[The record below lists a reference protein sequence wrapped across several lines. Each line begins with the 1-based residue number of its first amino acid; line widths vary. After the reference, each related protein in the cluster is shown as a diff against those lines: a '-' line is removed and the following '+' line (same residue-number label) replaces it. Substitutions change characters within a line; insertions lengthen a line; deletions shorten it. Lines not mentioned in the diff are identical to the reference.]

1 MPQVLGTSKAIG
13 GFDPLSI
20 GGCQLWLDAADS
32 TTITG
37 TTTVTSWKD
46 KSSRNYNLVP
56 GTGTTS
62 YAGNAVTITAS
73 YLYAT
78 GAVDLTTFTFFIVAK
93 NNNTTNNQ
101 PIFAAR
107 PNTLVSYNSTD
118 GFSFYMDTGTQTR
131 FFGGSTTGQYITTAV
146 TTSVVNL
153 YSFTGTTTGF
163 FNQWTNA
170 RQVGAATYTTR
181 TSTAQGFSIGGE
193 WSGTAYTAYASTANS
208 IYEILV
214 YNSVL
219 PAYTQQAVENYLAR
233 KWSITIGSL
242 LLTSPLDIPGC
253 AMWFDAADPSTFT
266 PANPTNGTTIT
277 QWNDKSSNANHLVK
291 GSTGAPTYQVAGFN
305 SMPALYF
312 NATTTQ
318 WMQSAT
324 AVNFQTAFSPSNGDT
339 TRFMVFSQTG
349 GTCGGMWF
357 QWTGQAGGNSDGVQA
372 FGGANLC
379 MSIYGTNIQLTNASN
394 QPLLVSYVV
403 RVGNSTTKDSTDLY
417 CYASNVTGN
426 PVSNLST
433 VPSALETW
441 NFTEKAVIGAKDSN
455 GNYGATGY
463 HCEYIVY
470 NQALSPAQSNSVLYY
485 LAAKWGMNTSVSA
498 RTPGTIIP
506 FLSTPLS
513 RGFVP
518 LDIPGCALWLDGAD
532 QSTMAFSSTSITQWN
547 DKSGNGYNAT
557 VASGRTA
564 ATFSSSS
571 NCVYFPASTTG
582 YVTSYPAN
590 PTNETMFIVAN
601 IDSPANVNNNTI
613 IGGQLGARS
622 FGFGYSGTA
631 SSGTGYSSYQNNEVA
646 WQSSSIVG
654 PVAGVTGLITG
665 TVSNTTNV
673 AVALNGA
680 TLSTG
685 TISAWTSG
693 TTTYLG
699 VDTTNSS
706 YYFKGYVMEII
717 FYKSVLT
724 TSQQQAVQGYLAA
737 KWGLLNNLPGKTL
750 SPLNIPGCALWLDA
764 ADSSTIT
771 IATGVSQWNDKSGNG
786 YNFTQSTTTLQ
797 PTRTGNYLNFSNNYY
812 LNIPAAFM
820 NNYATWSL
828 FFAINPISSSNWIMI
843 KQHDGVNT
851 MNGLGITLYTTAG
864 GQPGTGTTGY
874 LYWRSYNAGSQAVS
888 STVMATSTVQLY
900 SLVFDGTSL
909 YMYINGTLNS
919 TTAGTFATLNDTSPT
934 GYLLGGYL
942 QSGVLQISNVT
953 NFQLGEM
960 LSYSSNLATTNR
972 QSIENY
978 LMSKWGISNVTHP
991 FKSIPPSIAS
1001 QFSPFA
1007 ISGLAL
1013 WLDASDASS
1022 ITLTGSTVNQW
1033 NDKSGNARHFT
1044 QGTTASQPT
1053 YGTYLS
1059 YPGLYF
1065 NGANLMSN
1073 AYSHTGIFG
1082 RNTFIVFYDSNTA
1095 GNIYG
1100 DPPLIYMGGTGT
1112 GDSWRTCY
1120 IATSDAL
1127 CIDMGSGAKIMTA
1140 TSAVTTMRSL
1150 RCIAMWAAPTGA
1162 TVSTTYVY
1170 GNGTQFTTQ
1179 GVNSTGLTTA
1189 MNTNRS
1195 GGTSIGGGSGG
1206 NTTSVISEII
1216 HYSFELS
1223 SNQRQAVEG
1232 YLAWKWGLQS
1242 KLPTTHPFY
1251 KFAPGYVRY

>member
-1 MPQVLGTSKAIG
+1 MFCSKYTMPQVLGTSKAIG

-78 GAVDLTTFTFFIVAK
+78 GAVDLTTFTCFIVAK

-101 PIFAAR
+101 PIFTAR
-107 PNTLVSYNSTD
+107 PNTLTSYNSTD
-118 GFSFYMDTGTQTR
+118 GFSFYMDTGTKTR
-131 FFGGSTTGQYITTAV
+131 FYGGSTTTGQQITTAV

-153 YSFTGTTTGF
+153 YSFTGTITGF

-219 PAYTQQAVENYLAR
+219 PAHTRQAVENYLAR

-357 QWTGQAGGNSDGVQA
+357 QWTGQAGGSDGVQA

-433 VPSALETW
+433 VPSALATW

-506 FLSTPLS
+506 FLSKPLS

-518 LDIPGCALWLDGAD
+518 LDIPGCAVWLDAAD
-532 QSTMAFSSTSITQWN
+532 TSTLTLSGNNVSQWR
-547 DKSGNGYNAT
+547 DKSGLGNNATAGGTGSPVLTQNAINGNQALYMNLNPYFRGPISLTGTTVTCFAVVLQTALPTDSRIITLGTSTSVDYDAGHAIALFTRQSTGNLETYRSGIVATVTATQNVGYLAESIYDGTNGYLYRNGT
-557 VASGRTA
+557 VAG
-564 ATFSSSS
+564 S
-571 NCVYFPASTTG
+571 NASTGNFSVSLYGLGTRPDVSSTEFWQG
-582 YVTSYPAN
+582 Y
-590 PTNETMFIVAN
+590 
-601 IDSPANVNNNTI
+601 
-613 IGGQLGARS
+613 
-622 FGFGYSGTA
+622 FGEFLIYTTA
-631 SSGTGYSSYQNNEVA
+631 
-646 WQSSSIVG
+646 
-654 PVAGVTGLITG
+654 L
-665 TVSNTTNV
+665 
-673 AVALNGA
+673 
-680 TLSTG
+680 
-685 TISAWTSG
+685 
-693 TTTYLG
+693 TTTQR
-699 VDTTNSS
+699 
-706 YYFKGYVMEII
+706 
-717 FYKSVLT
+717 
-724 TSQQQAVQGYLAA
+724 QQIEGYLAA
-737 KWGLLNNLPGKTL
+737 KWGLL
-750 SPLNIPGCALWLDA
+750 
-764 ADSSTIT
+764 SSV
-771 IATGVSQWNDKSGNG
+771 VSG
-786 YNFTQSTTTLQ
+786 
-797 PTRTGNYLNFSNNYY
+797 
-812 LNIPAAFM
+812 
-820 NNYATWSL
+820 
-828 FFAINPISSSNWIMI
+828 
-843 KQHDGVNT
+843 
-851 MNGLGITLYTTAG
+851 
-864 GQPGTGTTGY
+864 
-874 LYWRSYNAGSQAVS
+874 
-888 STVMATSTVQLY
+888 
-900 SLVFDGTSL
+900 
-909 YMYINGTLNS
+909 
-919 TTAGTFATLNDTSPT
+919 
-934 GYLLGGYL
+934 
-942 QSGVLQISNVT
+942 
-953 NFQLGEM
+953 
-960 LSYSSNLATTNR
+960 
-972 QSIENY
+972 
-978 LMSKWGISNVTHP
+978 HP
-991 FKSIPPSIAS
+991 FKSIPPSTAS

-1095 GNIYG
+1095 GTIYG

-1127 CIDMGSGAKIMTA
+1127 CIDMGTGAKIMTA